1 MHAHFRIDR
10 SRLIGAAL
18 ALALAGV
25 TGSVMAAGG
34 SPTRHEAG
42 PWSGPRVAYKAANPT
57 NRSAEPKETAEF
69 ARIEVATEDGVR
81 PAGNPLIKGSNPF
94 YRGER

>member
-1 MHAHFRIDR
+1 MHVRNRLDR
-10 SRLIGAAL
+10 SRLFGAAL
-18 ALALAGV
+18 ALVLTGAA
-25 TGSVMAAGG
+25 GSVMAAGG
-34 SPTRHEAG
+34 APTRHEAG
-42 PWSGPRVAYKAANPT
+42 PWSGPRVPYKASNQTYRPNDA
-57 NRSAEPKETAEF
+57 KETAEF